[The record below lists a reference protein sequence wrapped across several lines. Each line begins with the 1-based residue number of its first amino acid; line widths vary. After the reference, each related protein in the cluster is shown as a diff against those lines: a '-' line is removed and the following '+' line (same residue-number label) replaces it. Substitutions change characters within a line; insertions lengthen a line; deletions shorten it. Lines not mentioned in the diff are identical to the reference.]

1 MRPQTRPLNDQ
12 GSGTVLA
19 LGLMAMVLALFAIL
33 QIPIKAIVAEARL
46 QVVTDQ
52 AAVAAA
58 DSLRG
63 LATGIP
69 CEVAALMVARSQYQ
83 MVTCRVVANSVYV
96 SVRIS
101 PLIVAEARAGI

>member
-1 MRPQTRPLNDQ
+1 VCPQTRALNEK

-19 LGLMAMVLALFAIL
+19 LGLMAMLVILFGLL
-33 QIPIKAIVAEARL
+33 QMPIREVVAKARA
-46 QVVTDQ
+46 QVVADQ
-52 AAVAAA
+52 AALAGA

-69 CEVAALMVARSQYQ
+69 CEVVALLVAQSNYEN
-83 MVTCRVVANSVYV
+83 VTCRVVANSVYV
-96 SVRIS
+96 SLRIS

>member
-1 MRPQTRPLNDQ
+1 MRPQTRPLNDR

-19 LGLMAMVLALFAIL
+19 LGLMAMLVILFGVL
-33 QIPIKAIVAEARL
+33 QIPIRDVVAKARA
-46 QVVTDQ
+46 QVVADQ
-52 AAVAAA
+52 AALAGA

-69 CEVAALMVARSQYQ
+69 CEVAALVVARSNYKK
-83 MVTCRVVANSVYV
+83 VTCRVVANSVYV
-96 SVRIS
+96 SLRIS

>member
-1 MRPQTRPLNDQ
+1 VRPQTWTLSER

-19 LGLMAMVLALFAIL
+19 LGLMAMLVILFGL
-33 QIPIKAIVAEARL
+33 VQIPIREVVAKARA
-46 QVVTDQ
+46 QVVADQ
-52 AAVAAA
+52 AALAGA

-69 CEVAALMVARSQYQ
+69 CDVVALLVARSNYEN
-83 MVTCRVVANSVYV
+83 VTCRVVSNSVYV
-96 SVRIS
+96 SLRIS